1 MWSSWLAVVGLAF
14 TAVSVQLARRQLRDG
29 YEHRFVERFWVLE
42 DKRLDSKYSGGTVA
56 PVEHERYLRLCEDEY
71 EAMGLGGVSFRTWN
85 VWHAAVR
92 ECLKLDGERRGH
104 LDQLRETEYELVRS
118 CVVLEAHRPGACPA
132 LATRQ
137 RLLGA
142 TLDAFTRRSV
152 H

>member
-42 DKRLDSKYSGGTVA
+42 DKRLDSKYSSGAVA
-56 PVEHERYLRLCEDEY
+56 LVEHERYLRLCEDEY

-92 ECLKLDGERRGH
+92 GCLKVGDERRAH
-104 LDQLRETEYELVRS
+104 LDQLPETEYELIRTCLVR
-118 CVVLEAHRPGACPA
+118 EAHRPGDCPA

-142 TLDAFTRRSV
+142 TLDTVTRRSTQ
-152 H
+152 